1 MNLGDRIKAKRDE
14 LDLTLEEVAKFVGVS
29 RQTIQKYESGV
40 ISNIPSDKIE
50 SLAFALRTT
59 PSYLMGWESSAS
71 ITLYN
76 VHCETADESE
86 LIISFRK
93 LSDIGKQKATTY
105 LENLLSLETAE
116 HDALPRPT
124 YFMAYY
130 HELASAGTGEYIFAD
145 LPTDTIEVPVN
156 ELSEKADFVIGVKGD
171 SMEPTFHDGD
181 KVYVEKMQVVEIGDI
196 GIFMVNGECFIKETG
211 ENGLISHNPKYDE
224 IPGTETIQCIGKVLG
239 KVK

>member
-1 MNLGDRIKAKRDE
+1 
-14 LDLTLEEVAKFVGVS
+14 
-29 RQTIQKYESGV
+29 
-40 ISNIPSDKIE
+40 
-50 SLAFALRTT
+50 
-59 PSYLMGWESSAS
+59 
-71 ITLYN
+71 
-76 VHCETADESE
+76 
-86 LIISFRK
+86 
-93 LSDIGKQKATTY
+93 
-105 LENLLSLETAE
+105 
-116 HDALPRPT
+116 
-124 YFMAYY
+124 MAYY

>member
-1 MNLGDRIKAKRDE
+1 MTLGDRIKKQRE
-14 LDLTLEEVAKFVGVS
+14 LINISQTELAEKIGISKQTLY
-29 RQTIQKYESGV
+29 KYENNIV
-40 ISNIPSDKIE
+40 TNIPSDKIE
-50 SLAFALRTT
+50 LIAKALDTT
-59 PSYLMGWESSAS
+59 PSYLMGWEHSAS

-86 LIISFRK
+86 LILSFRK

-105 LENLLSLETAE
+105 LENLLTLETAE
-116 HDALPRPT
+116 RDARPRPT

-145 LPTDTIEVPVN
+145 LPTDTIEVPAN

-196 GIFMVNGECFIKETG
+196 GIFMVSGECFIKETG

-239 KVK
+239 KVI